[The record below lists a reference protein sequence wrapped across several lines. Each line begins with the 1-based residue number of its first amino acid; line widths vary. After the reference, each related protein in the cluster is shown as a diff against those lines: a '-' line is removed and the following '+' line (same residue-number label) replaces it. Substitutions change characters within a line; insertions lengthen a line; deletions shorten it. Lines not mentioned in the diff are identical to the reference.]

1 MDIYNINIDCN
12 YRSFDDEKEADLVYK
27 KNIIEVFN
35 LQEDI
40 LNNELFEM
48 MSKKIEEL
56 KKYLEENDLF
66 KHIEE
71 LVNDASKI
79 FIMKNVDVGMMML
92 FSYDFF
98 DMFHNVLVSILRDK
112 ELNVEAYNILKN
124 HLPK

>member
-48 MSKKIEEL
+48 MSKKIEDL